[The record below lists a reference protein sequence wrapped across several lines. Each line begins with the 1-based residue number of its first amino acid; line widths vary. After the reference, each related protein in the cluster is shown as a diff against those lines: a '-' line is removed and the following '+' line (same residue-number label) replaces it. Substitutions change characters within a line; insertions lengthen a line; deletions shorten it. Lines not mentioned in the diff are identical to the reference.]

1 MWWQADEAQ
10 RERWIDP
17 SSRVDLVRAV
27 VGRGAAAS
35 WARLAG
41 GVGLLVVALVL
52 FAVQTG
58 ETGVARDVL
67 LAGALGVVGLA
78 LIVGPWLFRL
88 SGDLSEERAAR
99 SRSQERADV
108 AAHLHDSVWTLALIQ
123 ARGRRAHGGH
133 APRGRRRDLRGW
145 LYGDQAHPGGPR
157 SRGAQAAA
165 AEVEDAHGVPVDV
178 VTVEETPR

>member
-1 MWWQADEAQ
+1 M
-10 RERWIDP
+10 
-17 SSRVDLVRAV
+17 
-27 VGRGAAAS
+27 
-35 WARLAG
+35 
-41 GVGLLVVALVL
+41 ALVL

-108 AAHLHDSVWTLALIQ
+108 AAHLHDSVC
-123 ARGRRAHGGH
+123 GYS
-133 APRGRRRDLRGW
+133 P
-145 LYGDQAHPGGPR
+145 
-157 SRGAQAAA
+157 
-165 AEVEDAHGVPVDV
+165 
-178 VTVEETPR
+178 